1 RSHRPEEEFDEE
13 SLTMEGVIPGTTAY
27 MSPEQVRAEEIDA
40 RSDLFSLGVVL
51 YEGATG
57 QRPFVGK
64 NLVLLMHAILNAEP
78 IAPNRV
84 NPELPPAWD
93 TIIAK

>member
-1 RSHRPEEEFDEE
+1 
-13 SLTMEGVIPGTTAY
+13 
-27 MSPEQVRAEEIDA
+27 
-40 RSDLFSLGVVL
+40 LGVVL

-64 NLVLLMHAILNAEP
+64 NHVLLMNAILNAEP

-84 NPELPPAWD
+84 NPELPPALD
-93 TIIAK
+93 TIIAKALEKDREQRYQHASDVRTDLQRLKQ